1 MVGKDA
7 LDQTLDRLHSTLG
20 NVEAMAAKFRS
31 NDSAATITV
40 NAGGV
45 GVWIATTACLVMFA
59 VNVLLGALFVIQDG
73 KINKMQDYLNAIYMQ
88 APQLRPKEA
97 TK

>member
-1 MVGKDA
+1 MTGKDA
-7 LDQTLDRLHSTLG
+7 LDQALGRLQDTIG
-20 NVEAMAAKFRS
+20 TVEKMAAKFNT

-45 GVWIATTACLVMFA
+45 GVWIATTAALVMFA
-59 VNVLLGALFVIQDG
+59 VNVLLGALFVIQDS

-88 APQLRPKEA
+88 APHLKPKESA
-97 TK
+97 K